1 MKVLNFGSLN
11 YDYVYQVD
19 HFVTGGE
26 TETSISMETHLGGKG
41 FNQSVALAKAGLT
54 VYHGGSL
61 GEEGEAFLT
70 ACREYGV
77 HTEYIRTIQGRSGH
91 TVIQVNPEAQNGILL
106 YGGANRK
113 QDEAFIDEV
122 LSHFEKGDMIV
133 LQNEVNLLG
142 YIIDR
147 AYEKGLS
154 IVLNPSPY
162 DAFLEEVDMGKVS
175 IFLMNEIEGEM
186 MTGEKDPGKILAVVR
201 EKYPD
206 AGTVL
211 TLGTAGA
218 YYQDKEGHR
227 TFQEAFPV
235 KAVDT
240 TAAGDT
246 FTGFFIG
253 GIAEGL
259 PVDKNLRRAA
269 KASSLAV
276 QRRGAA
282 ESIPT
287 KAEVE
292 TSLEE

>member
-26 TETSISMETHLGGKG
+26 TETSASMETHLGGKG
-41 FNQSVALAKAGLT
+41 FNQSVALAKAGLD

-77 HTEYIRTIQGRSGH
+77 HTDYIRTIPGRSGH
-91 TVIQVNPEAQNGILL
+91 TVIQVNPDAQNGILL
-106 YGGANRK
+106 FGGANRK

-142 YIIDR
+142 YIVDR
-147 AYEKGLS
+147 AYEKGLTV
-154 IVLNPSPY
+154 VLNPSPY
-162 DAFLEEVDMGKVS
+162 DAYLKEVDLEKVS

-186 MTGEKDPGKILAVVR
+186 MTGEKDPEKILSIVR
-201 EKYPD
+201 EKYPN

-211 TLGTAGA
+211 TLGTQGA
-218 YYQDKEGHR
+218 YYQDKEGTR
-227 TFQEAFPV
+227 TFQEAFKV

-246 FTGFFIG
+246 FTGFFIA

-259 PVDKNLRRAA
+259 PVAENLRRAS

-276 QRRGAA
+276 QKAGAA

-287 KAEVE
+287 KAQVE
-292 TSLEE
+292 

>member
-1 MKVLNFGSLN
+1 MKILNFGSLN

-19 HFVTGGE
+19 HFVVGGE
-26 TETSISMETHLGGKG
+26 TETSGSMETHLGGKG
-41 FNQSVALAKAGLT
+41 FNQSVALAKAGLS

-61 GEEGEAFLT
+61 GEEGQDFLD
-70 ACREYGV
+70 ACKRYGV
-77 HTEYIRTIQGRSGH
+77 HTDYTRMIEGRSGH
-91 TVIQVNPEAQNGILL
+91 TVIQVNPDAQNGILL
-106 YGGANRK
+106 FGGANRK
-113 QDEAFIDEV
+113 QDKAFIDEV

-133 LQNEVNLLG
+133 LQNEVNLIG
-142 YIIDR
+142 YLVDR
-147 AYEKGLS
+147 AYERGLTV
-154 IVLNPSPY
+154 VLNPSPY
-162 DAFLEEVDMGKVS
+162 DDYLKEADFNKVS

-186 MTGEKDPGKILAVVR
+186 MTGEKDPEKILTIVH
-201 EKYPD
+201 EKYQN

-218 YYQDKEGHR
+218 YYEDRDGNR

-235 KAVDT
+235 AAVDT

-246 FTGFFIG
+246 FTGFFIAG
-253 GIAEGL
+253 LAEHL
-259 PVDKNLRRAA
+259 PMEETLRRAA

-276 QRRGAA
+276 GKAGAA

-292 TSLEE
+292 KALEA